1 MHVNSNRRI
10 LVSNQKLR
18 EQLELQPDYELKG
31 SSWRRLM
38 ENLVEVGLISGVNG
52 HSMIDRLENVL
63 STRSSFV
70 VDLQHGRS
78 IEVNLQPMENGGVV
92 MVTEDITER
101 RIAEDRIDRLARF
114 MP

>member
-1 MHVNSNRRI
+1 
-10 LVSNQKLR
+10 
-18 EQLELQPDYELKG
+18 
-31 SSWRRLM
+31 M

-101 RIAEDRIDRLARF
+101 RIAEDRINRLARIRCPDRAPQPHHF
-114 MP
+114 A